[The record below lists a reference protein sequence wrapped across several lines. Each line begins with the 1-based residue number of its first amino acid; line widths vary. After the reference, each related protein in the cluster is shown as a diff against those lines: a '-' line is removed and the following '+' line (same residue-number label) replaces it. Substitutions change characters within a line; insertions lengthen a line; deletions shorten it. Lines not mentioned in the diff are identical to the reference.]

1 MSLINQMLSDLEARK
16 GGTLS
21 HVDSALDGLHPAGA
35 LRTAVGERPRLV
47 FMMLLLAGTLAAA
60 WTTRAPLLAYLRAAP
75 PVLPAPPTRAP
86 AVAPSMPGAAQAP
99 APEASSAEAPVPTPI
114 VVLEPPPAEALAPE
128 TFDVRLPES
137 EAALP
142 VEPEVPATA
151 AVREVPADLAPV
163 YLEPEP
169 VRAAPTPRAASA
181 VRELPPPAAGNEDMA
196 GEEPRVDVA
205 RLGEPAV
212 EYPGSFRRDKT
223 AAPPVPP
230 AARRLAEV
238 EALFAN
244 GSRDLAL
251 SKLRGLVLTDP
262 AQEAARERLA
272 LELIAEGRV
281 TEAEALLRTGL
292 RLAPTSTRLAQPLGH
307 LLLAQSKPDAALA
320 VLRPA
325 TPTLAGHE
333 EYHAL
338 LAAAEQRT
346 GAHGLAI
353 TRYRGLLKEQPLNG
367 SWLVALAISLLAV
380 DERAD
385 AAATFARALD
395 DRALPE
401 PLRAYAT
408 REMIRLRERS

>member
-60 WTTRAPLLAYLRAAP
+60 WTTREPLLAYLRAAP
-75 PVLPAPPTRAP
+75 PALPAPPTRAP
-86 AVAPSMPGAAQAP
+86 AVAPSMAGSAQAQ
-99 APEASSAEAPVPTPI
+99 APEASPAAAPVQAPI

-128 TFDVRLPES
+128 TFDVRLPDS

-142 VEPEVPATA
+142 LEPEVPAAA

-169 VRAAPTPRAASA
+169 VRAAPPPRPASA
-181 VRELPPPAAGNEDMA
+181 VRELPSAAGDEDMA

-205 RLGEPAV
+205 KLGEPAV
-212 EYPGSFRRDKT
+212 EYPGSFRRDRT

-244 GSRDLAL
+244 GNRDLAL
-251 SKLRGLVLTDP
+251 SRLRGLVLTDP
-262 AQEAARERLA
+262 TQEDARERLA

-385 AAATFARALD
+385 AAATFSRALD

>member
-1 MSLINQMLSDLEARK
+1 VSLINQMLSDLEARK

-21 HVDSALDGLHPAGA
+21 HVDSALDGLHPAAA

-47 FMMLLLAGTLAAA
+47 FMMLLLAGALAAA
-60 WTTRAPLLAYLRAAP
+60 WTTREPLLAYLRAAP

-86 AVAPSMPGAAQAP
+86 AVAPSSPATAQAP
-99 APEASSAEAPVPTPI
+99 AAEASPAEAPVPTPI

-128 TFDVRLPES
+128 TFDVRLPDS
-137 EAALP
+137 EAAPPL
-142 VEPEVPATA
+142 EPDVPAAA

-169 VRAAPTPRAASA
+169 VRAAPPARPASA
-181 VRELPPPAAGNEDMA
+181 VRELPPPATRDEDMA

-212 EYPGSFRRDKT
+212 EYPGSFRRDRT

-244 GSRDLAL
+244 GNRDLAL

-262 AQEAARERLA
+262 AQETARERLA